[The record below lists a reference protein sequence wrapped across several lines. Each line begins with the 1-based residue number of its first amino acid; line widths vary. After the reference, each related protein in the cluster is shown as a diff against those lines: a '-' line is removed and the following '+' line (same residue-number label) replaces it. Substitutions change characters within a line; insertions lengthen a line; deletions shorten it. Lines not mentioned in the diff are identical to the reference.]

1 MQKGA
6 TVTGISEERWKH
18 FCPKMFKERELN
30 ILSVNSRIKIK
41 RILLNPF
48 AEQHENALALFK
60 KYYDNLYSLT
70 AI

>member
-1 MQKGA
+1 
-6 TVTGISEERWKH
+6 
-18 FCPKMFKERELN
+18 MFKERELN